1 MLVKIILA
9 MVAFAANSLL
19 CRIALAGIH
28 IDPITFSSVR
38 LLSGAVALLLLLQ
51 IGRVKKA
58 PQFNW
63 LNAALLTLY
72 VFTFSVAYVALSTA
86 VGALLLFGT
95 VQLVMT
101 AWGIFRGERLSLLK
115 IVGMGGALAGFALL
129 LLPVADRPPLFTA
142 LMMIV
147 SGVAWA
153 IYSIRGKQVT
163 DAAAATAG
171 NFMLSVPVVMIVLA
185 LSHNVLFTDMTGV
198 LLGVVSGAVTSGAAY
213 LLWYSLLPLLSPATA
228 STLQLSVPCLA
239 TLGGT
244 VLLAEPLD
252 LRIVSATLII
262 LTGIGLVIWTD
273 RTPGR

>member
-86 VGALLLFGT
+86 VGALLFGT

-142 LMMIV
+142 VMMIV

-171 NFMLSVPVVMIVLA
+171 NFMLSVPVVMVVLA
-185 LSHNVLFTDMTGV
+185 LSHSVLFTDMTGV

-262 LTGIGLVIWTD
+262 LTGIGLVIWAD